1 MQDGGQLGR
10 NPWCKA
16 GQGRSDV
23 FLPKIQGDPGVTTRK
38 VIHFVITVAHE
49 VSRVGRVEHGGALRL
64 GVTWLCAFCGLCVYS
79 LIYLVLGAGLRVFA
93 RVCPTS
99 NDYQFATIF
108 FELV

>member
-1 MQDGGQLGR
+1 VQDGGQLGR

-49 VSRVGRVEHGGALRL
+49 VFRVGRVEHGRGFKARCHMVVCLL
-64 GVTWLCAFCGLCVYS
+64 NHPIWHTWFC
-79 LIYLVLGAGLRVFA
+79 R
-93 RVCPTS
+93 RT
-99 NDYQFATIF
+99 
-108 FELV
+108 